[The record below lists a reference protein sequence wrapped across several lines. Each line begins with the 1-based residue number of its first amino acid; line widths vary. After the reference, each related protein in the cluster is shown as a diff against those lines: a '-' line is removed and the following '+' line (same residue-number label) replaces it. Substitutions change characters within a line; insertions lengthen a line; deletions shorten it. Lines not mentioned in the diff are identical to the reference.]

1 MKDIKQNILPGLTV
15 ALVSVPLSTALAIAS
30 GLQPMKGLSAGIYGP
45 LMGGL
50 FGGSNYN
57 ILGPAGALVNVLNKF
72 STENGP
78 EIVPYLAFFAGVFSM
93 IVWLLKL
100 EKYCMLIPVAVLE
113 GFSFSVAIAIGFG
126 QFNFALG
133 LKGIPKH
140 KEFYNNVYET
150 FSHIGETAPKE
161 FVPFFILFVMLWSL
175 LKFKP
180 GKPWIVMI
188 AFIGMAYGFITETFF
203 PEIKPFILKEA
214 YPAMNDPQIID
225 FTYAKGEYSKMT
237 IFIGSLEVA
246 FVAVLETLISARI
259 ADGLTGK

>member
-1 MKDIKQNILPGLTV
+1 M

-30 GLQPMKGLSAGIYGP
+30 GCQPMKGLSAGIYGP

-57 ILGPAGALVNVLNKF
+57 ILGPAGALVNLLNKY

-78 EIVPYLAFFAGVFSM
+78 EIVPLLAFFAGVFTLL
-93 IVWLLKL
+93 VWILKL
-100 EKYCMLIPVAVLE
+100 EKYCMLIPVSVLE

-133 LKGIPKH
+133 IKGLPKH
-140 KEFYNNVYET
+140 KEFYNNVIET
-150 FSHIGETAPKE
+150 FSSLDKAASKE
-161 FVPFFILFVMLWSL
+161 FVPFLVLLVLLWSL

-188 AFIGMAYGFITETFF
+188 AFIGMAYGFITATWF
-203 PEIKPFILKEA
+203 PSIKPFILKEA
-214 YPAMNDPQIID
+214 YPTMNDPQIVD
-225 FTYAKGEYSKMT
+225 FTYT
-237 IFIGSLEVA
+237 
-246 FVAVLETLISARI
+246 
-259 ADGLTGK
+259 